1 MCKCH
6 WASETAGGK
15 RQLHCSQIQHGWRSH
30 TRSNN
35 YVCVCIGY
43 IYLAPLLCSA
53 CVCVLLQP
61 HVCFNF
67 SDTCAIKCCWR
78 RCRRRS
84 QLLPNRF
91 VLMFFVYF
99 SLLLSFCFLF
109 GKGVYLSAVK
119 TWLQTWNAN
128 ANLVQS
134 LHYADKPAKIFSFG
148 LARRPPSFE
157 ISRERASSKERDGV
171 FIKFSSEKKRL
182 QKQLHPKCV
191 TRPHNAVENCQINH
205 SYLYKRPWYVSRAGL
220 QI

>member
-1 MCKCH
+1 MSL
-6 WASETAGGK
+6 SEWN
-15 RQLHCSQIQHGWRSH
+15 GWRKETTTLLTNPTWLTVAH
-30 TRSNN
+30 TLKQLCL
-35 YVCVCIGY
+35 CVHWLHLSCAAS
-43 IYLAPLLCSA
+43 LQCM
-53 CVCVLLQP
+53 CVRAASTPRLLQ
-61 HVCFNF
+61 F

-148 LARRPPSFE
+148 LARRPPSLE
-157 ISRERASSKERDGV
+157 ISRERASSRERDGV

>member
-1 MCKCH
+1 MADARTH
-6 WASETAGGK
+6 AQTIMS
-15 RQLHCSQIQHGWRSH
+15 
-30 TRSNN
+30 
-35 YVCVCIGY
+35 VCALATFILRRFSAVHVC
-43 IYLAPLLCSA
+43 A
-53 CVCVLLQP
+53 CCFQP

-148 LARRPPSFE
+148 LARRPPSLE
-157 ISRERASSKERDGV
+157 ISRERAGGRERGGV